1 MMKVY
6 RDKDSKVINIG
17 EWDYME
23 EEVVEEILDEESGE
37 ISLVNKIIRHN
48 PVPDGATFAEEDV
61 ITLSD
66 GGIGAA
72 E

>member
-6 RDKDSKVINIG
+6 RDKDGKVINIG

-23 EEVVEEILDEESGE
+23 EEILGEIVDEESKAV
-37 ISLVNKIIRHN
+37 SLVKRTIRHN
-48 PVPDGATFAEEDV
+48 PVPEGATFTEEDV

-66 GGIGAA
+66 GGIGAT